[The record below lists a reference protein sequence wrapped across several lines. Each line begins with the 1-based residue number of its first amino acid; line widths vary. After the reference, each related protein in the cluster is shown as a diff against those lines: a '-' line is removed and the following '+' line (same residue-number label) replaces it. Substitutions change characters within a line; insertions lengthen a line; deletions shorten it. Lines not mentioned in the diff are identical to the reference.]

1 MRNVT
6 VILPTYNESMSLERM
21 TREILTHVPHAAI
34 LVVDDNS
41 PDGTGALAEKLAKN
55 EPRITLLSRKGK
67 EGLGKAYLHAFDV
80 ILADPTVN
88 VVCMMDCD
96 FSHDPATLP
105 VLIAACEQHDVAIG
119 SRYVRGGEMVGW
131 SSWRRFLSMGGNLY
145 AQLVTRM
152 PVRDL
157 TAGFYALRASV
168 LRALSRERI
177 DSSGY
182 AFQIELKCALH
193 RSGARFTEVP
203 ITFRERA
210 GGESKLS
217 GHIIS
222 EGVVAPWK
230 IVWRR

>member
-1 MRNVT
+1 MRKVT
-6 VILPTYNESMSLERM
+6 VIIPTYNEAMNLERM
-21 TREILTHVPHAAI
+21 VREVHTHVPEATI

-41 PDGTGALAEKLAKN
+41 PDGTGELALTLAKK
-55 EPRITLLSRKGK
+55 EPRVKVLQRKGK
-67 EGLGKAYLHAFDV
+67 EGLGKAYLHAFEV
-80 ILADPTVN
+80 ILADSQVE
-88 VVCMMDCD
+88 VVVMMDCD
-96 FSHDPATLP
+96 FSHDPAALP
-105 VLIAACEQHDVAIG
+105 ALIRACESHDVAIG
-119 SRYVRGGEMVGW
+119 SRYVRGGKMEGW
-131 SSWRRFLSMGGNLY
+131 SFWRRLLSTGGNLY

-152 PVRDL
+152 LIRDL
-157 TAGFYALRASV
+157 TAGFYALRADA
-168 LRALSRERI
+168 LRALPCETI

-193 RSGARFTEVP
+193 RNGARITEVP

-222 EGVVAPWK
+222 EGIVAPWK